1 MKPFAILKREIVFY
15 RNVIRDPRT
24 PAIARWCVRAAAAYL
39 LSPID
44 LIPDFVPVLGQL
56 DDVIIVS
63 LLLAIARYFVPA
75 DVLQEHRPA
84 IRTSCREASGTGVD
98 ADRRAD
104 RIPLNDDQDAAAKE
118 IRN

>member
-56 DDVIIVS
+56 DDVIVVS
-63 LLLAIARYFVPA
+63 LLLARYFVPA
-75 DVLQEHRPA
+75 DVLQEHLPAARP
-84 IRTSCREASGTGVD
+84 SCREASATGIND
-98 ADRRAD
+98 DRRAD
-104 RIPLNDDQDAAAKE
+104 RIPLNDD
-118 IRN
+118 

>member
-24 PAIARWCVRAAAAYL
+24 PAVARWCVRAAAAYL

-56 DDVIIVS
+56 DDVIVVS
-63 LLLAIARYFVPA
+63 LLLAIARHFVPA
-75 DVLQEHRPA
+75 DVLREHRPETGPA
-84 IRTSCREASGTGVD
+84 GRATSAAGVND
-98 ADRRAD
+98 DRPAD
-104 RIPLNDDQDAAAKE
+104 RISLNDD
-118 IRN
+118 